1 MKLRKI
7 CEEIEYTL
15 LQGSLETEV
24 RDIIYDSRKIAPETM
39 FVCMVGAVTDGH
51 KYIPDA
57 IDKGA
62 SVIVLEREEE
72 AAQIPEN
79 ITVLKVAS
87 ARLALA
93 LMSAALFDHPARK
106 LVTIGLTGTKGKTT
120 TTYMIKKV
128 LEMAGKKV
136 GLIGTI
142 GAMIGEEHLPSKN
155 TTPESYELHR
165 MFAAMVEAGCEY
177 VVMEVS
183 SQGLKLDR
191 TAGILFDYGIF
202 TNLSPDHIGPGEHA
216 SFAEYLYCKSRLL
229 RQCQAGI
236 VNRDDRNTE
245 KILFGHTCDIETFS
259 VLGENGVD
267 APGQKADIVA
277 ERITFSMKE
286 GRLYSH
292 FFTDGKEEFLLQMP
306 GIFNVSNALAAILV
320 ARHFKIAQ
328 DVVKDALQRQT
339 VPGRCENVR
348 ISDKFV
354 FLVDYAHNEMSLR
367 NLLGTLR
374 GFDPGRL
381 VVIFGCG
388 GNRSKLRRGR
398 MGETAGR
405 LADFTI
411 LTSDN
416 PRWEDPELILD
427 DIESGIKGTSG
438 AYIRIADRRAAVA
451 YAFDHAREGDI
462 IVLAGKGHEDYQEIG
477 GVRYPM
483 EDKELVKK
491 AAEGRG
497 R

>member
-1 MKLRKI
+1 M
-7 CEEIEYTL
+7 
-15 LQGSLETEV
+15 
-24 RDIIYDSRKIAPETM
+24 
-39 FVCMVGAVTDGH
+39 
-51 KYIPDA
+51 
-57 IDKGA
+57 
-62 SVIVLEREEE
+62 
-72 AAQIPEN
+72 
-79 ITVLKVAS
+79 
-87 ARLALA
+87 
-93 LMSAALFDHPARK
+93 
-106 LVTIGLTGTKGKTT
+106 
-120 TTYMIKKV
+120 
-128 LEMAGKKV
+128 
-136 GLIGTI
+136 
-142 GAMIGEEHLPSKN
+142 
-155 TTPESYELHR
+155 
-165 MFAAMVEAGCEY
+165 
-177 VVMEVS
+177 
-183 SQGLKLDR
+183 
-191 TAGILFDYGIF
+191 
-202 TNLSPDHIGPGEHA
+202 
-216 SFAEYLYCKSRLL
+216 
-229 RQCQAGI
+229 
-236 VNRDDRNTE
+236 
-245 KILFGHTCDIETFS
+245 
-259 VLGENGVD
+259 D
-267 APGQKADIVA
+267 APRQKADIVA